1 MGLLYLTW
9 SWLSAAGTGAALS
22 VEEDPGRSR
31 EGAWT
36 RRVTVLHSWCMA
48 SPDSEL
54 VPLTCSLICSLQSSK
69 GHAHDYPHLTDK
81 DNEEQ
86 ELN

>member
-1 MGLLYLTW
+1 M
-9 SWLSAAGTGAALS
+9 GTGAALS

-31 EGAWT
+31 EGART
-36 RRVTVLHSWCMA
+36 RAGDMA

-54 VPLTCSLICSLQSSK
+54 VPLTCSVICSLQSSE
-69 GHAHDYPHLTDK
+69 GHAHDCPHLTDK

>member
-1 MGLLYLTW
+1 MGLLCLTW
-9 SWLSAAGTGAALS
+9 SWLPAMGTGAALS

-31 EGAWT
+31 EGART
-36 RRVTVLHSWCMA
+36 RAGDMA

-54 VPLTCSLICSLQSSK
+54 VPLTCSVICSLQSSE
-69 GHAHDYPHLTDK
+69 GHAHDCPHLTDK